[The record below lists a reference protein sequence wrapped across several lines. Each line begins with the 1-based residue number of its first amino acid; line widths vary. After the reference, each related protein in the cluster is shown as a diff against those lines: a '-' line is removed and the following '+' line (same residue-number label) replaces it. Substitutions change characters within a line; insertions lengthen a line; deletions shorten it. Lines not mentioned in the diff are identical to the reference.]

1 MTRDEAIARA
11 KAHAHERG
19 WSWRGQVEAW
29 RSRRWLLVGP
39 REWTVISNAG
49 MRGGGSRIVL
59 DAKTGAIVEAGF
71 MPY

>member
-11 KAHAHERG
+11 KDYALERG
-19 WSWRGQVEAW
+19 WPWRDPVEAW

-39 REWTVISNAG
+39 HEWTVISNADK
-49 MRGGGSRIVL
+49 RGGGARIVL
-59 DAKTGAIVEAGF
+59 DAKTGAILEAGF